1 MPCCQLACGILCPLS
16 ASDYRQC
23 LSPLVFKIVLPLT
36 RRHRPRPHTFLM
48 DVTGINLQN
57 CFILRGRVEGES
69 ATVMRVS
76 LAGPLLD
83 AVQMSALYPD
93 SKTFVDK
100 KLKQSPGKIIKRF
113 EELVKSNDG
122 KSLTKEQIKEV
133 SSLSSRWRSRSILSF
148 S

>member
-1 MPCCQLACGILCPLS
+1 MC
-16 ASDYRQC
+16 
-23 LSPLVFKIVLPLT
+23 
-36 RRHRPRPHTFLM
+36 
-48 DVTGINLQN
+48 
-57 CFILRGRVEGES
+57 
-69 ATVMRVS
+69 VS